1 MADDQ
6 VTILA
11 LLQDRVSKPL
21 KNIGTETQRTF
32 RKIRNV
38 GRQLTAPFRVAQG
51 VLTRV
56 TRSLTSLRAVATG
69 AIGVGI
75 VREFVR
81 FEDSLAQVATLVD
94 TNLVSIDKLGLGVRR
109 LARDTGESVTVLNKA
124 LFDAISA
131 GINAGKSV
139 EFLGTA
145 TRLAA
150 GGATDTAAATRGLV
164 SILNAYGLGA
174 EFAADV
180 SDSLFTAMKQGVT
193 TVAQLAANVGKIAPI
208 ARIAGLSFDEMNA
221 ALAALTKSGLS
232 TEQAATALRAVL
244 VGLIKPSEAATK
256 LAEELGINLSTS
268 AIAGGKFAEFLVD
281 VANKTGLSE
290 QKLAVLFD
298 DVRSFAGVANLAAD
312 GARNLR
318 DGLDEMA
325 RKAGATDEAF
335 RKVERTLGF
344 RLRRLLRSVQDLA
357 IQIGE
362 AAAPVLKEISDGL
375 AAFVGRI
382 SSARNE
388 VNATVREIIEL
399 AKRYFSILRTIIEE
413 GDLVT
418 FVLNALKASAVHI
431 ADVLIA
437 ALPLLLR
444 TVALIGQEIGVALVR
459 SFIGSTIAELGKVI
473 GTSGKSS
480 FIGETLG
487 RLGAEFLA
495 PDEFEKLKNFVQE
508 LENAEQLI
516 KRIEEFE
523 KLSLEEQ
530 AKRFAGG
537 RRGRSGSPVPL
548 GETVETIRARIA
560 ELERELGATRIGK
573 RTLEQARS
581 ELKDAAAGFLQDVER
596 SAKAQVGTLA
606 QGLSPAVQKA
616 LDDLAQF
623 AAGRAGRI
631 AEAKKTDTANAVFGP
646 IIDEGKRLF
655 DAAVSQFP
663 EVLRGAF
670 SKVRQLQDFSR
681 GRGTPGE
688 QVSIVGTPELSLEDA
703 EAAADSVLA
712 KLDRLKDI
720 RLRIAQQLEGGFI
733 SSGEGLIRDEEA
745 LADLE
750 QAIDDALGKF
760 PDYELDATS
769 ALGQIQAKLL
779 ELKRDL
785 GKSDEEQGNFFTGF
799 GAGVRGAVASLDTL
813 REVGVAAG
821 ALLVDSLSQVVDTLA
836 AGEKIGRKFLSTLL
850 RAAAAIA
857 FKAGLAGLFSAEAHH
872 GGLVPDRIPRFAGG
886 GQVLSP
892 GSEHRDSIL
901 ALLRRREFVIPPE
914 SVDHYG
920 TGVFEA
926 LRRRLV
932 PRDVF
937 AGIKTATPRMVA
949 FRRAF
954 ATGGPVGPAAPTAG
968 VGTVRAFVANNEA
981 EASRILSAGNGSVFQ
996 RMLRKYSPDARPYGR
1011 GGKG

>member
-109 LARDTGESVTVLNKA
+109 LARDSGESVTVLNKA

-131 GINAGKSV
+131 GIDAGKSV

-193 TVAQLAANVGKIAPI
+193 TVAQLAANVGKVAPI

-232 TEQAATALRAVL
+232 TEQAATALRSVL

-362 AAAPVLKEISDGL
+362 AAAPALKEISDGL

-388 VNATVREIIEL
+388 VNATVGEIIEL
-399 AKRYFSILRTIIEE
+399 AKLYFRLLKTIIEE
-413 GDLVT
+413 GDLAT
-418 FVLNALKASAVHI
+418 FVLNALKASAVRI

-459 SFIGSTIAELGKVI
+459 SFIGSTIAELGKRI

-530 AKRFAGG
+530 AKGVL
-537 RRGRSGSPVPL
+537 PVPL

-581 ELKDAAAGFLQDVER
+581 ELKDAAASFLKDIER

-606 QGLSPAVQKA
+606 QGLSTAAKKV
-616 LDDLAQF
+616 LDDIAKF
-623 AAGRAGRI
+623 EAGRAGRI
-631 AEAKKTDTANAVFGP
+631 SKAKLRDTANAVFGP
-646 IIDEGKRLF
+646 IIEEGKRLF

-670 SKVRQLQDFSR
+670 AKIRQIQDFTR
-681 GRGTPGE
+681 LGKHTPGE
-688 QVSIVGTPELSLEDA
+688 QASIAGTPELSLEDA

-836 AGEKIGRKFLSTLL
+836 AGEKIGRKFLATLL

-920 TGVFEA
+920 TGIFEA